1 VVSVFTPPLPAF
13 RPRALLEQVA
23 ALDLDSC
30 VATYGE
36 TPCLVVR
43 LDAFSHDLELGLAA
57 LDAESEPPRERPVNQ
72 TLQLAPGMLHP
83 LMRDLPRAEPLLSM
97 VPPRPSDAYTAI
109 GADFL
114 SSPCYVLRLYPRT
127 SPHGVALT
135 VGRSTSHDI
144 VLRHPSVSTVHARID
159 LSPRLRIRD
168 AGSRNGTLLNGVPVD
183 AHGADLHAGDH
194 LKLGAVQ
201 ATVCTA
207 AALWHA
213 AHGTPSP

>member
-1 VVSVFTPPLPAF
+1 VSVLTPPLPAF
-13 RPRALLEQVA
+13 RPRALIERVA
-23 ALDLDSC
+23 ALELDPC
-30 VATYGE
+30 VAKYGE
-36 TPCLVVR
+36 TPYLVVR
-43 LDAFSHDLELGLAA
+43 LDAFSHDLEQGLAA
-57 LDAESEPPRERPVNQ
+57 MDAEAEPPRERPVNQ
-72 TLQLAPGMLHP
+72 TLQLTPSMLHP
-83 LMRDLPRAEPLLSM
+83 ALRDRPRDEPLLSM

-109 GADFL
+109 AADFL
-114 SSPCYVLRLYPRT
+114 ASSCYVLRLYPRT
-127 SPHGVALT
+127 SPHGGALT
-135 VGRSTSHDI
+135 LGRSPSNDI
-144 VLRHPSVSTVHARID
+144 PLRHPSVSTAHAQLH

-213 AHGTPSP
+213 VHGTPSF

>member
-1 VVSVFTPPLPAF
+1 VSVFTPPLPAF
-13 RPRALLEQVA
+13 RPRALIEQVA

-30 VATYGE
+30 VAKYGE

-72 TLQLAPGMLHP
+72 TLQLNPGMLHP
-83 LMRDLPRAEPLLSM
+83 AMRDRAPPEPILSM

-109 GADFL
+109 AADFL
-114 SSPCYVLRLYPRT
+114 ASSCYVLRLYPRT
-127 SPHGVALT
+127 SPLGGALT
-135 VGRSTSHDI
+135 LGRSPSNEI
-144 VLRHPSVSTVHARID
+144 PLRHPSVSTVHAR
-159 LSPRLRIRD
+159 LVLTPHLRIRD

-183 AHGADLHAGDH
+183 AHGADLQAGDH

-213 AHGTPSP
+213 VHGTPSF